1 MQNFVIEVL
10 FVGRS
15 CADYDTILASLSNH
29 NGTDTAVT
37 STVTLSVMYNITST
51 QSIKA
56 ALASL
61 YHQEFDCLIMD
72 DSVLDDSA
80 ISQCDHFTYFIDSLV
95 KESQYL
101 PPMVLLIKEGY
112 IGKALVSQYQK
123 IVTIDY
129 LVKDLQGQYFNL
141 LPFLMY
147 QLIDKNKLKV
157 ENIRLQ
163 EKNNAILDAVADGI
177 IGVDEKEMI
186 YFINRMACKILGYS
200 AVDELIGKK
209 IDKILHDSQGRSL
222 AELVKYV
229 GQVGAFETEV
239 TRKKGNILPIEMH
252 CSLILEQVEKTI
264 VISFR
269 DITARKRHEAELVR
283 LAQYDDLTKLAN
295 KSLFLELLGQAI
307 SRANRSKYYFAL
319 LFLDMDNFKSVND
332 NYGHAVGDK
341 LLQEV
346 AQRLKSCTRGHDII
360 ARIGGDEFT
369 IILEELRDEQDV
381 FWVCEKIK
389 TSLAYPFVIQ
399 GVEIEMAVSIG
410 IVTFKDIYHTP
421 EALLRYA
428 DMAMYAAK
436 RQGTGHY
443 EVFNQAM
450 SDHTKELIHLRA
462 GIAKAIENDEL
473 FVQFQP
479 KVNTDTNYC
488 QSVEAL
494 LRWKDSLYGI
504 IKPAK
509 FISLAEEIGIINELG
524 LWILKQACV
533 SCKKL
538 EESTGQA
545 LKVSVNISMYQM
557 KDDIADKVKETVLSS
572 GINPENLELEIT
584 ESHIMNNPAQ
594 AIAILLRLK
603 KLGIKIAIDDFGTG
617 YSSLSYLTQL
627 PIDRLKIDSSFT
639 QKIPADT
646 QSVKVVQSI
655 ISLAKSLQLK
665 ITAEGVEN
673 KEQFD
678 FLKKLNCDEVQ
689 GYLLSHPLSE
699 KELID
704 FFNTSVHGMPTR

>member
-1 MQNFVIEVL
+1 
-10 FVGRS
+10 
-15 CADYDTILASLSNH
+15 
-29 NGTDTAVT
+29 
-37 STVTLSVMYNITST
+37 
-51 QSIKA
+51 
-56 ALASL
+56 
-61 YHQEFDCLIMD
+61 
-72 DSVLDDSA
+72 
-80 ISQCDHFTYFIDSLV
+80 
-95 KESQYL
+95 
-101 PPMVLLIKEGY
+101 
-112 IGKALVSQYQK
+112 
-123 IVTIDY
+123 
-129 LVKDLQGQYFNL
+129 
-141 LPFLMY
+141 
-147 QLIDKNKLKV
+147 
-157 ENIRLQ
+157 
-163 EKNNAILDAVADGI
+163 
-177 IGVDEKEMI
+177 
-186 YFINRMACKILGYS
+186 
-200 AVDELIGKK
+200 
-209 IDKILHDSQGRSL
+209 
-222 AELVKYV
+222 
-229 GQVGAFETEV
+229 
-239 TRKKGNILPIEMH
+239 
-252 CSLILEQVEKTI
+252 
-264 VISFR
+264 
-269 DITARKRHEAELVR
+269 
-283 LAQYDDLTKLAN
+283 
-295 KSLFLELLGQAI
+295 
-307 SRANRSKYYFAL
+307 
-319 LFLDMDNFKSVND
+319 MDNFKSVND